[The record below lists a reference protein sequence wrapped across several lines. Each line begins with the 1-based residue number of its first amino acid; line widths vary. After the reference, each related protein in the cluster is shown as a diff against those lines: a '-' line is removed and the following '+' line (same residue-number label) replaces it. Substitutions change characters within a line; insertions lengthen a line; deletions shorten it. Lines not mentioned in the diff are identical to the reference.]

1 MSTGN
6 HERVF
11 DGDNHY
17 YEAVDAFTR
26 HLDPRT
32 GDRTIRWV
40 ETGKGRRYHLV
51 GGKISRVI
59 SNPTF
64 DPISPPGAAY
74 DFFHGNPNKEKFEEI
89 LMGQREPIRPEYRER
104 DARIKKMDSQGVDCC
119 WLFPTLGVLYEELL
133 RHDPWAVMQSFRAFN
148 RWLQEDWGCNY
159 KDRIFAAPYLSLADV
174 DEAIVELEWALQN
187 DARVICLRPA
197 AATTITGQLSPA
209 APLFDP
215 FWARVNESGIS
226 VVLHAGDS
234 GYSTNGYTA
243 QEHRGNGTLSEDGKP
258 SIKLMSAQRS
268 ISDFLAT
275 VIFDKL
281 FDRFPN
287 LRLISVEN
295 GSSYIPNL
303 LKQIELAGARVP
315 GYFSES
321 PRDTFMRHVWVNPFW
336 EDDVGEM
343 IALMGEDRV
352 VFGSDWPHLEG
363 LVQPRDI
370 LQHIDGV
377 EGKSRDKFL
386 FENAKFLNTRRPA

>member
-1 MSTGN
+1 MPHGN
-6 HERVF
+6 LEPVF

-17 YEAVDAFTR
+17 YEALDAFTR

-40 ETGKGRRYHLV
+40 EVGKGRRYHLV

-64 DPISPPGAAY
+64 DPITPPGAAY
-74 DFFHGNPNKEKFEEI
+74 DFFHGNGRKQKFEEI
-89 LMGQREPIRPEYRER
+89 LLEREPIRAEYRNR
-104 DARIKKMDSQGVDCC
+104 DARIKVMDGQGVECC

-133 RHDPWAVMQSFRAFN
+133 RHDPWAVIQTFRAFN
-148 RWLQEDWGCNY
+148 RWVEDDWGCNY
-159 KDRIFAAPYLSLADV
+159 QNRIFTAPYISLADV
-174 DEAIVELEWALQN
+174 DEAIVELEWALAK
-187 DARVICLRPA
+187 DARVICIRPA
-197 AATTITGQLSPA
+197 APTTIAGQLSPA

-215 FWARVNESGIS
+215 FWARVNEAGVT
-226 VVLHAGDS
+226 VVLHASDS

-243 QEHRGNGTLSEDGKP
+243 QEHRGNATLGEDGKP
-258 SIKLMSAQRS
+258 SIKLLSAQRS

-275 VIFDKL
+275 LVFDKL

-287 LRLISVEN
+287 LRFISVEN
-295 GSSYIPNL
+295 GSSFIPNL
-303 LKQIELAGARVP
+303 LKQIDLAAARVP
-315 GYFSES
+315 GYFSE
-321 PRDTFMRHVWVNPFW
+321 PPVDTFLRHVWVNPFW

-363 LVQPRDI
+363 LVKPRDI

-377 EGKSRDKFL
+377 GNTARGKFL
-386 FENAKFLNTRRPA
+386 FENARFLNTRRPA

>member
-1 MSTGN
+1 MLNGN
-6 HERVF
+6 PEPVF

-17 YEAVDAFTR
+17 YEALDAFTR

-40 ETGKGRRYHLV
+40 EVGKGRRYHLV

-64 DPISPPGAAY
+64 DPITPPGAAY
-74 DFFHGNPNKEKFEEI
+74 DFFHGNAGKQRFEDI
-89 LMGQREPIRPEYRER
+89 LLEREPCRAEYRNR
-104 DARIKKMDSQGVDCC
+104 DARIKVMDAQGVECC

-133 RHDPWAVMQSFRAFN
+133 RHDPWAVMQTFRAFN
-148 RWLQEDWGCNY
+148 RWAQDDWGCNY
-159 KDRIFAAPYLSLADV
+159 KNRIFTAPYISLADV
-174 DEAIVELEWALQN
+174 DEAVVELEWALQQ
-187 DARVICLRPA
+187 DARVVCIRPA
-197 AATTITGQLSPA
+197 APTTTTGQYSPA
-209 APLFDP
+209 AAMFDP
-215 FWARVNESGIS
+215 FWARVNEAGITI
-226 VVLHAGDS
+226 VLHAGDS
-234 GYSTNGYTA
+234 GYSTNGYTT
-243 QEHRGNGTLSEDGKP
+243 QEHRGNATLGDDGKP
-258 SIKLMSAQRS
+258 SIKLLSAQRS
-268 ISDFLAT
+268 IADFLAT

-281 FDRFPN
+281 FDRFAN

-295 GSSYIPNL
+295 GSSFIPNL
-303 LKQIELAGARVP
+303 LQQLDLAAARVP
-315 GYFSES
+315 GYFREP
-321 PRDTFMRHVWVNPFW
+321 PRETFLRHVWVNPFW

-377 EGKSRDKFL
+377 AGKARGKFL

>member
-1 MSTGN
+1 MPNGN
-6 HERVF
+6 LEPVF

-17 YEAVDAFTR
+17 YEALDAFTR

-40 ETGKGRRYHLV
+40 EVGKGRRYHLV

-64 DPISPPGAAY
+64 DPITPPGAAY
-74 DFFHGNPNKEKFEEI
+74 DFFHGNGRKQKFEEI
-89 LMGQREPIRPEYRER
+89 LLEREPIRAEYRER
-104 DARIKKMDSQGVDCC
+104 DARIKVMDAQDVECC

-133 RHDPWAVMQSFRAFN
+133 RHDPWAVIQTFRAFN
-148 RWLQEDWGCNY
+148 RWVEDDWGCNY
-159 KDRIFAAPYLSLADV
+159 KNRIFTAPYISLADV
-174 DEAIVELEWALQN
+174 DEAIVELEWALEK
-187 DARVICLRPA
+187 DARVICIRPA
-197 AATTITGQLSPA
+197 APTTIAGQLSPA

-215 FWARVNESGIS
+215 FWARVNEAGVT
-226 VVLHAGDS
+226 VVLHASDS

-243 QEHRGNGTLSEDGKP
+243 QEHRGNATLGEDGKP
-258 SIKLMSAQRS
+258 SIKLLSAQRS

-275 VIFDKL
+275 LVFDKL

-287 LRLISVEN
+287 LRFISVEN
-295 GSSYIPNL
+295 GSSFIPNL
-303 LKQIELAGARVP
+303 LKQIDLAAARVP
-315 GYFSES
+315 GYFSE
-321 PRDTFMRHVWVNPFW
+321 PPGETFLRHVWVNPFW

-343 IALMGEDRV
+343 ISLMGEDRV

-377 EGKSRDKFL
+377 GNTARGKFL
-386 FENAKFLNTRRPA
+386 FENARFLNTRRPA

>member
-1 MSTGN
+1 MPNGN
-6 HERVF
+6 LEPVF

-17 YEAVDAFTR
+17 YEALDAFTR

-40 ETGKGRRYHLV
+40 EVGKGRRYHLV

-64 DPISPPGAAY
+64 DPITPPGAAY
-74 DFFHGNPNKEKFEEI
+74 DFFHGNGRKQKFEEI
-89 LMGQREPIRPEYRER
+89 LLEREPIRAEYRER
-104 DARIKKMDSQGVDCC
+104 DARIKVMDAQDVECC

-133 RHDPWAVMQSFRAFN
+133 RHDPWAVIQTFRAFN
-148 RWLQEDWGCNY
+148 RWVEDDWGCNY
-159 KDRIFAAPYLSLADV
+159 KNRIFTAPYISLADV
-174 DEAIVELEWALQN
+174 DEAIVELEWALEK
-187 DARVICLRPA
+187 DARVICIRPA
-197 AATTITGQLSPA
+197 APTTIAGQLSPA
-209 APLFDP
+209 APVFDP
-215 FWARVNESGIS
+215 FWARVNEAGVT
-226 VVLHAGDS
+226 VVLHASDS

-243 QEHRGNGTLSEDGKP
+243 QEHRGNATLGEDGKP
-258 SIKLMSAQRS
+258 SIKLLSAQRS

-275 VIFDKL
+275 LVFDKL

-287 LRLISVEN
+287 LRFISVEN
-295 GSSYIPNL
+295 GSSFIPNL
-303 LKQIELAGARVP
+303 LKQIDLAAARVP
-315 GYFSES
+315 GYFSE
-321 PRDTFMRHVWVNPFW
+321 PPGETFLRHVWVNPFW

-343 IALMGEDRV
+343 ISLMGEDRV

-377 EGKSRDKFL
+377 GNTARGKFL
-386 FENAKFLNTRRPA
+386 FENARFLNTRRPA

>member
-1 MSTGN
+1 MPHGN
-6 HERVF
+6 LESVF

-17 YEAVDAFTR
+17 YEALDAFTR

-40 ETGKGRRYHLV
+40 EVGKGRRYHLV

-64 DPISPPGAAY
+64 DPITPPGAAY
-74 DFFHGNPNKEKFEEI
+74 DFFHGNGRKQKFEEI
-89 LMGQREPIRPEYRER
+89 LLEREPIRAEYRNR
-104 DARIKKMDSQGVDCC
+104 DARIKVMDDQGVECC

-133 RHDPWAVMQSFRAFN
+133 RHDPWAVIQTFRAFN
-148 RWLQEDWGCNY
+148 RWVEDDWGCNY
-159 KDRIFAAPYLSLADV
+159 QNRIFTAPYISLADV
-174 DEAIVELEWALQN
+174 DEAIVELEWALAK
-187 DARVICLRPA
+187 DARVICIRPA
-197 AATTITGQLSPA
+197 APTTIAGQLSPA

-215 FWARVNESGIS
+215 FWARVNEAGVT
-226 VVLHAGDS
+226 VVLHASDS

-243 QEHRGNGTLSEDGKP
+243 QEHRGNATLGEDGKP
-258 SIKLMSAQRS
+258 SIKLLSAQRS

-275 VIFDKL
+275 LVFDKL

-287 LRLISVEN
+287 LRFISVEN
-295 GSSYIPNL
+295 GSSFIPNL
-303 LKQIELAGARVP
+303 LKQIDLAAARVP
-315 GYFSES
+315 GYFSE
-321 PRDTFMRHVWVNPFW
+321 PPVDTFLRHVWVNPFW

-363 LVQPRDI
+363 LVKPRDI

-377 EGKSRDKFL
+377 GNTARGKFL
-386 FENAKFLNTRRPA
+386 FENARFLNTRRPA

>member
-1 MSTGN
+1 MPHGKL
-6 HERVF
+6 EPVF

-40 ETGKGRRYHLV
+40 EVGKGRRYHLV

-64 DPISPPGAAY
+64 DPITPPGAAY
-74 DFFHGNPNKEKFEEI
+74 DFFHGNGRKQKFEEI
-89 LMGQREPIRPEYRER
+89 LLEREPIRAEYRNR
-104 DARIKKMDSQGVDCC
+104 DARIKVMDAQGVECC

-133 RHDPWAVMQSFRAFN
+133 RHDPWAVIQTFRAFN
-148 RWLQEDWGCNY
+148 RWVEDDWGCNY
-159 KDRIFAAPYLSLADV
+159 QNRIFTAPYISLADV
-174 DEAIVELEWALQN
+174 DEAIVELEWALAK
-187 DARVICLRPA
+187 DARVICIRPA
-197 AATTITGQLSPA
+197 APTTIAGQLSPA

-215 FWARVNESGIS
+215 FWARVNESGVT
-226 VVLHAGDS
+226 VVLHASDS

-243 QEHRGNGTLSEDGKP
+243 QEHRGNATLGEDGKP
-258 SIKLMSAQRS
+258 SIKLLSAQRS

-275 VIFDKL
+275 LIFDKL

-295 GSSYIPNL
+295 GSSFIPNL
-303 LKQIELAGARVP
+303 LKQIDLAAARVP
-315 GYFSES
+315 GYFSE
-321 PRDTFMRHVWVNPFW
+321 PPGETFLRHVWVNPFW

-377 EGKSRDKFL
+377 GGEARGKFL